1 MKKMISLVSAAVMT
15 ASLLLPQTLAFSAA
29 AQEDGDALIDAAYS
43 ENALTAT
50 GTENTLPYQLRF
62 VPERNFVTAEEVAAG
77 DVVIP
82 ASVYITGS
90 TANTF
95 GSAMVKYNAYH
106 NGEKTGDVY
115 FKDITTGD
123 NAHKNSEK
131 KTYNSSVG
139 SFTTDQVPYCFGSL
153 IGKNNT
159 YTNNSPMFTARE
171 YACDPIFGSTLYS
184 AGSGKITFSASFYTS
199 AEDRKNGK
207 AKTTKDFPCDV
218 TVDADGNGVYSYEY
232 IDQTTFQTVTKTASI
247 PRYNPDTPAGE
258 RLPDTCS
265 SVMWVAGTSQLK
277 DGASFLGN
285 ASDEFPLF
293 QVNVVIQ
300 QGTKPGV
307 YDIKFLERQSAASG
321 ETPCQLTSSRSKEF
335 PTELVGTSIAVGVD
349 SLAVTGTEQDDV
361 KFYTDDNTKAIRATD
376 FATKIT
382 ADVTYADSTTETGV
396 DITGLVDCYGATPKT
411 LYDKQAQD
419 GFFISENMPLY
430 CNGSLLKWKDT
441 GNNVTQNI
449 MVGKRGDINHD
460 SKVDSQDLF
469 YLMYYIALKGVGSDD
484 AKLYDGKSSNQ
495 YMESFLMYLMDFDTW
510 GMTSD
515 AALNSTDMYYLMLY
529 IANKAVGNNVTWNA
543 YVQ

>member
-1 MKKMISLVSAAVMT
+1 M
-15 ASLLLPQTLAFSAA
+15 F
-29 AQEDGDALIDAAYS
+29 
-43 ENALTAT
+43 
-50 GTENTLPYQLRF
+50 
-62 VPERNFVTAEEVAAG
+62 
-77 DVVIP
+77 IP

-95 GSAMVKYNAYH
+95 GSAMAKYNAYH

-307 YDIKFLERQSAASG
+307 YDIKFLDRQSAASG